1 MEQQNSARR
10 WDLMFID
17 PPTHSRSKRMQED
30 FDVHRDH
37 VQLLTLAARLLA
49 PQGTIVFS
57 TNYTRFKLDTA
68 ALGAFEIEDISRNTL
83 PRDFERNPR
92 IHSCFR
98 LSMRDPAFFAAANS
112 GQDGRERQ

>member
-1 MEQQNSARR
+1 GPRR

-30 FDVHRDH
+30 FDVQRDH
-37 VQLLTLAARLLA
+37 VQLLKLAARLLA
-49 PQGTIVFS
+49 GAGTIVFS
-57 TNYTRFKLDTA
+57 TNYTRFKLDAA
-68 ALGAFEIEDISRNTL
+68 ALAAFEIEDISRNTL

-98 LSMRDPAFFAAANS
+98 LHVRDPALLAAANP
-112 GQDGRERQ
+112 GQRASDT